1 MPRSVGSSSG
11 WTAGAGDVVAAAD
24 EVLAGAGFDD
34 DPHPQATNRTATP
47 LSAAAISRGRIGTET
62 TGTARPP
69 SSGTVEPGIETLLR
83 QRLSRT
89 RLANAQRHYRRHR
102 AQTSGDEP
110 GELVAALHVPDDAG
124 AGCGDR

>member
-47 LSAAAISRGRIGTET
+47 VSAAAISRGRIGTET

-69 SSGTVEPGIETLLR
+69 SSGTVEPGLKLYCASASR
-83 QRLSRT
+83 GRGWRMLSDIT
-89 RLANAQRHYRRHR
+89 AATAHR
-102 AQTSGDEP
+102 PPARNQASW
-110 GELVAALHVPDDAG
+110 
-124 AGCGDR
+124 